1 MKQYDFNEIQ
11 MMQEKALER
20 VRNMQLRAR
29 QAVENDS
36 EDLSD
41 GKEKSEKNYITAE
54 SLKPYINSN
63 SSADYVR
70 LPVNLPKKEE
80 PTVQWNE
87 TVNDFDLFS
96 QPDRALLFSLLML
109 LKSDAASE
117 ELMMALLYIML

>member
-80 PTVQWNE
+80 TTVQGNE
-87 TVNDFDLFS
+87 TVNDFDIFS

>member
-80 PTVQWNE
+80 PTAQGNE

>member
-29 QAVENDS
+29 QVVENDS

-80 PTVQWNE
+80 TTVQGNE
-87 TVNDFDLFS
+87 TVNDFDIFS

>member
-80 PTVQWNE
+80 TTVQGNE
-87 TVNDFDLFS
+87 AVNDFDLFS